1 MQEGGRSK
9 EKRQQNQVHNDA
21 IWRQTI
27 NYELSTAKNW
37 QQHWGFMREACQE
50 YKQQQ
55 QKLCEATGTSLRLP
69 QLPPSAIK
77 PAGALTSSDR
87 RDPRRSSLSDTTK
100 HRPPYASG
108 LPSKLPPG
116 LTETPDSIVGDWL
129 YTYNVPRVIRFR
141 PPVEKYTC
149 PATTSSEIGWSWAG
163 TTEAIKRHDPTR
175 TQHEDPAAIGARDG
189 QSGPERVKVG
199 QKGSFHTLERFG
211 KHARGRRDV
220 LKWWGGARE
229 SLP

>member
-1 MQEGGRSK
+1 MQEGGKSK

-37 QQHWGFMREACQE
+37 EQNWGFMKDACQE

-55 QKLCEATGTSLRLP
+55 QNLCDATGTSLRLP
-69 QLPPSAIK
+69 QLPPSIIW
-77 PAGALTSSDR
+77 PGGVTSSSDR
-87 RDPRRSSLSDTTK
+87 RDPRPSSLSDQST
-100 HRPPYASG
+100 HPPPYVSG

-116 LTETPDSIVGDWL
+116 LTESSNSIVGDWL
-129 YTYNVPRVIRFR
+129 YTYNVPRVIRYR
-141 PPVEKYTC
+141 PPFEKYTC

-163 TTEAIKRHDPTR
+163 TAAAIKRHDPTNAL
-175 TQHEDPAAIGARDG
+175 HVDPACTSESQRI
-189 QSGPERVKVG
+189 